1 MIFDLHTSAGDGVAE
16 DVAVNTM
23 YLADAL
29 DLDLVED
36 LGSGTR
42 VVTTSGVKEIAAI
55 WDQVREQVG
64 SNL

>member
-29 DLDLVED
+29 GLNRKTIQRDLAVLTGLSLIVWE
-36 LGSGTR
+36 GSPKTG
-42 VVTTSGVKEIAAI
+42 GWKIK
-55 WDQVREQVG
+55 G
-64 SNL
+64 